1 MTIPS
6 ALSGFSSA
14 LGALDAE
21 GRSEF
26 WAALA
31 LMHTKGI
38 GGRTTRR
45 LLEAFGSAFNAVRQV
60 KEWKKLGIQ
69 KTAIAAFQSEHWRV
83 TAKKEWNAA
92 RGLKGTILLW
102 TDNRYPES
110 LRQLPDSPVRLYC
123 QGDLSLLENFCVAI
137 VGTRHCSRKGLDT
150 AARFATGLASAG
162 ITVVSGMA
170 IGVDRQAH
178 LSSVE
183 LAGSSIGVLGAGLD
197 VDYPK
202 INRDLRRKMART
214 GLLLSEYPPGTLP
227 NPAHF
232 PIRNRLIS
240 GLSLGVLVAEA
251 ATHSGSLIT
260 ARLALEQ
267 NRTIYALAEGTDGCR
282 ELLDGGAIPVS
293 GVEDILSDLHP
304 LLQGHLQQNKPVAI
318 SSLPDTVPKNASK
331 APTPEANAELLP
343 EDDVERRIVAFL
355 KQGMPRSEEDLCQEL
370 CLSPSKVNMSL
381 VLLEMKGTI
390 QRLPNWKYTAV

>member
-1 MTIPS
+1 MTVPS
-6 ALSGFSSA
+6 AISGSPSA

-38 GGRTTRR
+38 GGRTARR
-45 LLEAFGSAFNAVRQV
+45 LLETFGSAFNAVRQV
-60 KEWKKLGIQ
+60 REWKTLGLQ
-69 KTAIAAFQSEHWRV
+69 QTAIAAFQSENWRA
-83 TAKKEWNAA
+83 TAKKEWNAT
-92 RGLKGTILLW
+92 RGLKGNILLW
-102 TDNRYPES
+102 TDSRYPES

-137 VGTRHCSRKGLDT
+137 VGTRHCSRKGLDI

-170 IGVDRQAH
+170 IGIDRQAH

-202 INRDLRRKMART
+202 INRELRRKMARK

-240 GLSLGVLVAEA
+240 GLSSGVLVAEA
-251 ATHSGSLIT
+251 ATRSGSLIT

-267 NRTIYALAEGTDGCR
+267 NRSIYVLADGMDGCR
-282 ELLDGGAIPVS
+282 ELLDGGAVPVS
-293 GVEDILSDLHP
+293 RAEDILADLHP
-304 LLQGHLQQNKPVAI
+304 LLQGHLKQNEPIVV
-318 SSLPDTVPKNASK
+318 SSLPDVPPEVSSETPSPAEDLQTVPA
-331 APTPEANAELLP
+331 
-343 EDDVERRIVAFL
+343 DDVEHCIMAFL
-355 KQGMPRSEEDLCQEL
+355 KQGTPCSEEDLCQEL
-370 CLSPSKVNMSL
+370 RLPPNKVNMSL
-381 VLLEMKGTI
+381 VLLEMKGAV